1 MTENCSFRQLLDKS
15 NAIHLTVNRYFI
27 SIYLVFHRL
36 REGRIRVD
44 NQCLFAQNENECV
57 KVIKW
62 AGITDL
68 GASFIAFS
76 TALVTL
82 YIEACN

>member
-1 MTENCSFRQLLDKS
+1 MTENYSFRQLLDKS

-62 AGITDL
+62 AGDYRSWRKFYRFQYCI
-68 GASFIAFS
+68 GHP
-76 TALVTL
+76 V
-82 YIEACN
+82 YRGM